1 MARLTRFKNR
11 SQAGELL
18 AQRLGAYAGRHD
30 VIVLAL
36 PRGGVPVGFAVAKAL
51 GAPLDILVVRKLGM
65 PGQKEYAMGAI
76 ASGGVCVLQPDL
88 LRVLDIPEQVV
99 EAVAVRE
106 MREIERREKLYRAN
120 RPMLDVR
127 DHVVILVDDG
137 MATGTTMLA
146 AIRVLREKRPSRV
159 VVAVPVAAPD
169 TSAALRSEVD
179 EMICPLTPESFE
191 AVGEWYDDFDQTSDD
206 EVRLLLSKARK
217 ETALTRKTSPAG
229 QSGSLFGSKGT
240 TDEAG

>member
-1 MARLTRFKNR
+1 MKRLTRLKNR

-36 PRGGVPVGFAVAKAL
+36 PRGGVPVGFSVAQAL
-51 GAPLDILVVRKLGM
+51 SAPLDILLVRKLGV
-65 PGQKEYAMGAI
+65 PGQKELAMGAI
-76 ASGGVCVLQPDL
+76 ASGGVCVLQQEV
-88 LRVLDIPEQVV
+88 LRVLDIPKQVV
-99 EAVAVRE
+99 EAAVQRE

-146 AIRVLREKRPSRV
+146 AVHVLREKSPSRV
-159 VVAVPVAAPD
+159 VVAVPVAALD

-179 EMICPLTPESFE
+179 ELICPLTPASFRS
-191 AVGEWYDDFDQTSDD
+191 VGEWYDDFDQTSDD
-206 EVRLLLSKARK
+206 EVRLLLAKARK
-217 ETALTRKTSPAG
+217 AMGSTRKTPPTG
-229 QSGSLFGSKGT
+229 QASRLFGAKGT
-240 TDEAG
+240 TDEAD